1 MNIRLRRPASDDRI
15 IRRLVLEE
23 LLPHSNLIWEESQ
36 VLKDIPVRLRK
47 GVTYVAANRRNQPV
61 GFALVQAK
69 NDILLIDLLAVSSA
83 AQGKGCGSALLA
95 RAERHGRMQRCL
107 LSRVYVDQGND
118 AAQRFYERHGY
129 RVKRYIAQIACHEM
143 EKPLDRR

>member
-15 IRRLVLEE
+15 IRRLILEE
-23 LLPHSNLIWEESQ
+23 LLPRSNLVWEESQ
-36 VLKDIPVRLRK
+36 VLKDIPVRLRN
-47 GVTYVAANRRNQPV
+47 GVTYVAANRRNQAV

-69 NDILLIDLLAVSSA
+69 NDTLLIDLLAVSSA
-83 AQGKGCGSALLA
+83 AQGKGCGSALLE
-95 RAERHGRMQRCL
+95 RAERYGRTQRCL

-129 RVKRYIAQIACHEM
+129 RIKRYIQLIACHEM
-143 EKPLDRR
+143 EKPLNRR

>member
-15 IRRLVLEE
+15 IRRLILEE
-23 LLPHSNLIWEESQ
+23 LVPHSNLAWEESQ
-36 VLKDIPVRLRK
+36 VLKDIPVRLRN
-47 GVTYVAANRRNQPV
+47 GVTYVATNRRNQSV
-61 GFALVQAK
+61 GFILVRAK

-83 AQGKGCGSALLA
+83 AQGKGCGSALLE
-95 RAERHGRMQRCL
+95 RAERYGRMQRCR
-107 LSRVYVDQGND
+107 LSRVYVDQGNV

-129 RVKRYIAQIACHEM
+129 GIKQYVQLISCHEM